1 MKLIIQSV
9 LVSVLVMVGSVRSH
23 DYGDALTKS
32 ILFFEGQRS
41 GKIPSNQRMTWRKDS
56 ALKDGIEI
64 GVDLTGGYYDAGD
77 NVKFNFPMSFS
88 ITMLAWSVIEF
99 GDSMGSDQ
107 QYALDAIRWGTDY
120 LMKATSI
127 PNFIYVQVGEPYND
141 HNCWERPDDMD
152 TPRTPYAISK
162 EFPGSEVAAE
172 IAAALASSSIVFR
185 HTNYSYSQDL
195 IRRATKVFYFADKYR
210 GFYNDTLYPWV
221 CPFYCDFSGYQD
233 ELLWGA
239 AWLYRATLIPD
250 YWNYVVKNAYNLGNY
265 NEFGW
270 DNKNAGINVLVTR
283 LNTSNSGL
291 FIGNANKFACSLLPE
306 SPTKAVDYSPGGL
319 MFKDGGSNLQHAT
332 SLSFLALVYS
342 RYLEESN
349 NRVVACGGGVMAD
362 KHRFRQL
369 AKGQV
374 DYILGSN
381 PLNLSYMVGYSG
393 YFPQRIHHRG
403 STLPSID
410 QHPGFID
417 CNGGKLYANSNNP
430 NANVLTGA
438 VVGGPFMNDTYPDDR
453 VNFRQSEPTTY
464 INAPFVGV
472 LAFFKS
478 HPSC

>member
-1 MKLIIQSV
+1 MERNRV
-9 LVSVLVMVGSVRSH
+9 
-23 DYGDALTKS
+23 
-32 ILFFEGQRS
+32 
-41 GKIPSNQRMTWRKDS
+41 WR
-56 ALKDGIEI
+56 LHGIRPAICI
-64 GVDLTGGYYDAGD
+64 GC
-77 NVKFNFPMSFS
+77 
-88 ITMLAWSVIEF
+88 
-99 GDSMGSDQ
+99 
-107 QYALDAIRWGTDY
+107 IRWGTDY

-127 PNFIYVQVGEPYND
+127 PNFIFVQVGEPYND
-141 HNCWERPDDMD
+141 HNCWERPEDMD

-195 IRRATKVFYFADKYR
+195 IRRATRVFYFADKYR
-210 GFYNDTLYPWV
+210 GFYNGTLYPWV

-306 SPTKAVDYSPGGL
+306 SPTKAVDYSP
-319 MFKDGGSNLQHAT
+319 
-332 SLSFLALVYS
+332 
-342 RYLEESN
+342 EESN

-362 KHRFRQL
+362 KNRFRQL

-403 STLPSID
+403 S
-410 QHPGFID
+410 
-417 CNGGKLYANSNNP
+417 
-430 NANVLTGA
+430 
-438 VVGGPFMNDTYPDDR
+438 
-453 VNFRQSEPTTY
+453 NFT
-464 INAPFVGV
+464 F
-472 LAFFKS
+472 
-478 HPSC
+478 H